1 MLTETERQQY
11 IEKIEAL
18 PQRVEDVIR
27 GLSAKQM
34 DIPYREGGWTPRQI
48 IHHLADSH
56 IGGYS
61 RMKLVLTEDMPLLKS
76 YEQEQWAKLSDVTMS
91 LESSLLILRGLHARW
106 VVFLRSIPSNAWSRK
121 GNHTEDGEMTL
132 DDLLADYANHGEVH
146 LSKIHA

>member
-1 MLTETERQQY
+1 MLTEMERQQY
-11 IEKIEAL
+11 IERIANL
-18 PQRVEDVIR
+18 PQMVEDVMR

-34 DIPYREGGWTPRQI
+34 DTQYRDGGWTPRQI

-76 YEQEQWAKLSDVTMS
+76 YEQEQWAKLSDVSMS

-106 VVFLRSIPSNAWSRK
+106 VVFLKSIPSDAWSRK
-121 GNHTEDGEMTL
+121 GNHTEHGEMTL
-132 DDLLADYANHGEVH
+132 DDLLVDYANHGEVH
-146 LSKIHA
+146 LSKIQS